1 MSNLYQPENGE
12 GKSMEIKSYPSFNEN
27 TKKTSSANLL
37 KNFNEITILLRIYAI
52 YSIITSHIV

>member
-1 MSNLYQPENGE
+1 MSNLYKPENGE
-12 GKSMEIKSYPSFNEN
+12 GKSMEIKSYPLFNEN